1 MAAITHPAKIQPKS
15 LPGDGLRRRLL
26 RWAGG
31 MARPSDGAPRH
42 RLVIYE
48 AQRLGDLLLAHRAI
62 AALLAHFGTAR
73 SALVITPET
82 RPLAD
87 ELFPDI
93 AKVAVP
99 LSLPLGGWSLGTA
112 WRLRNE
118 LAAHSCDHLVCLRHH
133 RSPLATALLR
143 WIPAHERWG
152 TTRHP
157 WMPPTA
163 QGDEAGLFGHAA
175 TYPYPPGAEGVPA
188 EVQAHAEL
196 LSLPRAGP
204 WRHLA
209 CCPPSTRPGLR
220 PGRGGGRR

>member
-1 MAAITHPAKIQPKS
+1 
-15 LPGDGLRRRLL
+15 
-26 RWAGG
+26 

-188 EVQAHAEL
+188 EVQAMPNCCPW
-196 LSLPRAGP
+196 PRAGP